1 VERRGRTADY
11 DRRDRFRRR
20 TAIRRNSSLA
30 ILALLAASR
39 LTADGLSPQFKDW
52 AKSPEAYFLTAEE
65 KTQWKN
71 VKDDGQAREFVE
83 RYYARRAPDLPQIL
97 KERIGVADKYFSA
110 GKVKGSE
117 TLRGEVIILFGPPSE
132 LQQNAGEGSMGRAGT
147 VDRGSVTDGVPDPHG
162 NIGPGTAGLV
172 VSEKKP
178 VFTFVYDAAHAP
190 KTIGKAFRVEL
201 TMKTEPKGS
210 SVTRKSRC
218 FMRLAKV
225 P

>member
-1 VERRGRTADY
+1 MKK
-11 DRRDRFRRR
+11 
-20 TAIRRNSSLA
+20 NSSLA

-52 AKSPEAYFLTAEE
+52 PKSPEAYFLTAEE
-65 KTQWKN
+65 KTQWKI

-117 TLRGEVIILFGPPSE
+117 TLRGKVIILFGPPSE
-132 LQQNAGEGSMGRAGT
+132 LQQNAGDGSIGRPGT
-147 VDRGSVTDGVPDPHG
+147 VDRGSVTSGVADPHS

-172 VSEKKP
+172 VSVTSP
-178 VFTFVYDAAHAP
+178 TFTIVYDVAHAP
-190 KTIGKAFRVEL
+190 KSIGKAFRVEL
-201 TMKTEPKGS
+201 KMKTAAVQEAVKPEELEEEFEMVARAS
-210 SVTRKSRC
+210 IAR
-218 FMRLAKV
+218 
-225 P
+225 